1 MSQVLKIHRGLPASG
16 KSTEAIRWVAQ
27 KPLERARVN
36 RDDIRFSN
44 FGAYVLPPELESTV
58 TKIEHS
64 TIDLLLGAGKSVV
77 VDNQNLRAKYLKA
90 YLELAAKHN
99 VPVIHQDFPIELNE
113 ALRRNAARDRK
124 VPEEV
129 IRKLHGSFIR
139 KGAFPAFPTLEE
151 FGASNFLPYTPDE
164 DKPKAILLDVD
175 GTAMKMGDRGPF
187 EWHNVL
193 KDAVNAPVIEA
204 VKAFQLAG
212 IKIIVMSG
220 RDIVSKNDTILQLE
234 DAGVVIEDIFMRPE
248 GDSRKDTIIKGELF
262 DTHVRENYNILF
274 ALDDRDSVVRFYRD
288 ELGLTVFQVDY
299 GDF

>member
-16 KSTEAIRWVAQ
+16 KTTEALRWVAQ

-36 RDDIRFSN
+36 RDDIRFAN

-64 TIDLLLGAGKSVV
+64 IIDLLLGAGKSVV
-77 VDNQNLRAKYLKA
+77 IDNMNLRAKYLKS

-99 VPVIHQDFPIELNE
+99 VTVIHQDFPVELNE

-139 KGAFPAFPTLEE
+139 KGAFPVFPTLTDL
-151 FGASNFLPYTPDE
+151 GASAFLPYIPNE

-193 KDAVNAPVIEA
+193 KDTVNTPVIEA
-204 VKAFQLAG
+204 VKAFQLAE

-248 GDSRKDTIIKGELF
+248 GDSRKDNIIKGELF
-262 DTHVRENYNILF
+262 DAHVRENYNILF
-274 ALDDRDSVVRFYRD
+274 ALDDRDQVVDFYRR

-299 GDF
+299 GNF